1 MMGKYQKLPY
11 SGILKEIGREEDPG
25 IAGEDRLSQKRVE
38 AGMNYGS

>member
-25 IAGEDRLSQKRVE
+25 IAGDDRLSKKQAE
-38 AGMNYGS
+38 AGMNYNS